1 MFTGLIVGAIAF
13 VVVGVFHPLVIA
25 VEYHLGKRMWPA
37 FVLLAIGAFASSLF
51 APPLGSMVLGSVG
64 AGLCWS
70 ILELVWQHE
79 RARKGHAKRNPTRPA
94 EYYDGGKS

>member
-25 VEYHLGKRMWPA
+25 VEYHLGKRM
-37 FVLLAIGAFASSLF
+37 
-51 APPLGSMVLGSVG
+51 
-64 AGLCWS
+64 CWS
-70 ILELVWQHE
+70 SLELVWQHE
-79 RARKGHAKRNPTRPA
+79 RARKGHAKRNPKRPA